1 MKLINLISA
10 LELVSSL
17 HCFFCYLFPGMN
29 TGPVV
34 AGVIGKKKWAYGSW
48 FFKLK
53 FLHTRYL
60 GRLCKSRQQVYF
72 KLFWFNIKQIRK
84 HRSS

>member
-48 FFKLK
+48 FFKTYIL
-53 FLHTRYL
+53 T
-60 GRLCKSRQQVYF
+60 F
-72 KLFWFNIKQIRK
+72 KIFGATV
-84 HRSS
+84 